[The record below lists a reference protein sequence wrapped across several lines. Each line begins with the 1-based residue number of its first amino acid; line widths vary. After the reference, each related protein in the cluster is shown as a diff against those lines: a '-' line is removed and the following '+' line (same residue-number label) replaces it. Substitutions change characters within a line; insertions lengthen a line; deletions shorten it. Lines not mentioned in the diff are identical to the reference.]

1 MASTVKPKSALMP
14 AFELAQT
21 SIAPGTRKT
30 LSIPAARLYNDTPL
44 DLRVEV
50 VHGMKPGP
58 TLLVCAAI
66 HGDEL
71 NGIEICRRLIHK
83 IDPRELAGTLLIVP
97 VVNLFGF
104 IQQSRYLP
112 DRRDLNRCF
121 PGSERGALGSRL
133 AYLFR
138 TKLVERASHII
149 DLHTGAIHRTNLPQI
164 RVNLDNLQAT
174 RMAEAFNCPVIMNAK
189 DRDGSLR
196 ALANEL
202 NIPLILYEA
211 GEALR
216 FDSASIQAGINGVMN
231 VMKMLKMIKGRRT
244 RKKVTPVWAQRSLWV
259 RSPKDGIVLSKV
271 ELGQTVA
278 KNQIMAEIA
287 APHQADTQPIY
298 APIHGIVIGM
308 SNIPVTNEGEAL
320 YHIAYFDRDER
331 PNATEMVDTF
341 VEAYP
346 DTPL

>member
-1 MASTVKPKSALMP
+1 MARKRLTN
-14 AFELAQT
+14 FELGSA
-21 SIAPGTRKT
+21 SIAPGTQQTVR
-30 LSIPAARLYNDTPL
+30 LPAARLYNDTPL
-44 DLRVEV
+44 DLHVEV
-50 VHGMKPGP
+50 LHGTKAGP
-58 TLLVCAAI
+58 VLLVCAAI

-71 NGIEICRRLIHK
+71 NGIEICRRLINK
-83 IDPRELAGTLLIVP
+83 IDPSELVGTLLVVP
-97 VVNLFGF
+97 VVNMFGF

-138 TKLVERASHII
+138 TQLVERATHII
-149 DLHTGAIHRTNLPQI
+149 DLHTGAIHRSNLPQI
-164 RVNLDNLQAT
+164 RVNFDNLDAT
-174 RMAEAFNCPVIMNAK
+174 AMAEAFNCPVIMNAK

-196 ALANEL
+196 SQASEL
-202 NIPLILYEA
+202 GIPLILYEA

-216 FDSASIQAGINGVMN
+216 FDYASIQAGLNGVTN
-231 VMKMLKMIKGRRT
+231 VMKMLKMMKGRRT
-244 RKKVTPVWAQRSLWV
+244 RKKVTPVFAQRSLWV
-259 RSPKDGIVLSKV
+259 RSSRDGIVLVKV

-278 KNQIMAEIA
+278 KGQTIAEIA
-287 APHQADTQPIY
+287 APHQSDTVNIASPID
-298 APIHGIVIGM
+298 GIIIGM

-320 YHIAYFDRDER
+320 FHIVYFGREDI
-331 PNATEMVDTF
+331 PTATEMVDTF